1 VKDKQT
7 AGLLAIFLGTLGVH
21 KFYLGQNKYGIL
33 FLLLIILF
41 PLGMIISVIQGIIWL
56 TQSDEKF
63 NENHGITRQN
73 STQTVVESSS
83 AFINSNL
90 NKAKKYTQKKISQS
104 YLTSCT
110 WILASELEN
119 IQYIFRENGE
129 LLISKNGLVEKKN
142 YELIVDNNS
151 LLITDNTKT
160 ELHNIILVQNDFL
173 FLNKVSENKILRFA
187 NQTKFKDLLKSEFI
201 KLANELEYEL
211 NKNVG

>member
-7 AGLLAIFLGTLGVH
+7 AALLAIFLGTLGVH

-33 FLLLIILF
+33 FLVLIILF
-41 PLGMIISVIQGIIWL
+41 PLGAIISIIQGIIWL

-63 NENHGITRQN
+63 YANHEITKQN
-73 STQTVVESSS
+73 TTQTVVESSS

-90 NKAKKYTQKKISQS
+90 NKAKKYTQLKISKS
-104 YLTSCT
+104 YLTGCT
-110 WILASELEN
+110 WILASESEN
-119 IQYIFRENGE
+119 IQYIFRENNE

-142 YELIVDNNS
+142 YELIIDNNS
-151 LLITDNTKT
+151 LLLSDNSKT
-160 ELHNIILVQNDFL
+160 ELYNIVLVQNDFL

-187 NQTKFKDLLKSEFI
+187 NQTKFKDSIKSEFI